1 MGYFLYLYTQI
12 CAIELKT
19 EVTMDFHYK
28 LDYSKLSD
36 KQVVAKI
43 LAEPHDEEAAVY
55 LLHDR
60 YTPLLHKLY
69 RLLTTDDTWFDDC
82 VDELFMH
89 IKGKD
94 GSWRILANFEWRSTF
109 GYWLKK
115 LAYSK
120 FCEVLPKLIENG
132 GRNVSIDNDDPKQ
145 PSVQLPDGGK
155 ETFERRMNKV
165 MLLEAIGKL
174 KDEDQRFAILK
185 RLEGYKSKEIADML
199 KIKWQKYGIVKYNND
214 NEVVVP
220 DEGYVNVHVQRAKK
234 ELKIIMSN

>member
-1 MGYFLYLYTQI
+1 
-12 CAIELKT
+12 
-19 EVTMDFHYK
+19 MDFHYK

-43 LAEPHDEEAAVY
+43 LAESHDEEAAVY

-69 RLLTTDDTWFDDC
+69 RRLTTDDTWFDDC

-109 GYWLKK
+109 GYWLRK

-145 PSVQLPDGGK
+145 PPVQLPDGGK
-155 ETFERRMNKV
+155 ETYERRMNKV
-165 MLLEAIGKL
+165 MLMEAIGKL